1 MAQGMRAAGRN
12 SRRFSHA
19 VLGLFIGAIMCMAML
34 SMFRSDSR
42 TLDGDI
48 AAIQEQIAACEKE
61 YRQLERE
68 AAGMMSP
75 GAVHAYAMT
84 QLGMT
89 QVHLAGAIRVDG
101 IGRSSST
108 ATAQLIRSVAQSSN

>member
-1 MAQGMRAAGRN
+1 MAQGIRAAERN

-19 VLGLFIGAIMCMAML
+19 VLGLFICAIMCMGIL

-42 TLDGDI
+42 TLDENI
-48 AAIQEQIAACEKE
+48 AVIQEQITACEKE

-75 GAVHAYAMT
+75 GTVHAYAMT

-108 ATAQLIRSVAQSSN
+108 ATAQLIRNGAQASN